1 MTLMATTA
9 LLISQAYTPS
19 YLYNEEIL
27 YLVYVSVFRL
37 FHGLY
42 VLFWSIL
49 LMWVMRCVD
58 LRDNIFFPHFVQH
71 LICSKDLL
79 IYLLIKTK
87 KGSDVVG
94 ISWSYIILGFGFL
107 KRATY
112 QGWGSRRLTYG
123 DWPFESSLVGRAD
136 FLEARAATHPTSPRC
151 TASRSF

>member
-42 VLFWSIL
+42 DLFWSIL
-49 LMWVMRCVD
+49 LMWVVRCVD

-71 LICSKDLL
+71 LICSEDLL

-87 KGSDVVG
+87 KGSDIVG
-94 ISWSYIILGFGFL
+94 ISWSYIILGFGVF
-107 KRATY
+107 KENHIPR
-112 QGWGSRRLTYG
+112 
-123 DWPFESSLVGRAD
+123 VGIKKAYLRGLAV
-136 FLEARAATHPTSPRC
+136 RV
-151 TASRSF
+151 